1 MRDRSISSYLEPK
14 TLSNVLSRD
23 NQKEKTEI
31 CWGQPLLQ
39 PPSLPL
45 LLTPPTPYAAPF
57 TVILSILS
65 LLLITLFSAL
75 AFVASRY
82 ALSPLFPPKPCNKQA
97 LISLSD
103 KKDLALLGNGL
114 QELYTIVSTGG
125 TASALEN
132 AGVSVTKVE
141 QLTCF
146 PEMVAP
152 GQGHCTVLAVLSPPR
167 LVLDPGTSYHL
178 KNVTLKSKLPY
189 HGFYKLLV
197 TTNDMMLICYALD
210 GRVKT
215 LHPNIH
221 GGILAR
227 RDQKHHME
235 ALNKYGIGTFDVVV
249 VNLYPFYDKVTSM
262 GGIAFD
268 DGIEN
273 IDIGGPA
280 MIRAAAKNH
289 KDVLVVV
296 DSQDYPALLEFL
308 EGSQDDQQF
317 RRKLAWKA
325 FEHVASYDSAVSE
338 WLWKQTVGDKFPPSL
353 TVPLSLKSS
362 LRYGENPHQ
371 KAAFYVDKS
380 LSEVNAGGIATAI
393 QHHGKEMSYNNYL
406 DADAAWNCVSEFR
419 NPTCVVVKHT
429 NPCGVA
435 SRDDIL
441 EAYRLAVKADP
452 VSAFGGIV
460 AFNIEVDEA
469 LAKEIREFRSPT
481 DGETRMFYEIVVA
494 PKYTEKGLEILR
506 GKSKTLRILEAK
518 KNEKGKLSLR
528 QVGGGWLAQDS
539 DDLTPEDIQFNVVS
553 EKKPQDNELCDA
565 EFAWLCVKHVK
576 SNAIVI
582 AKDNRMLGMG
592 SGQPNRL
599 ESLRI
604 ALRKAGDEV
613 KGAALASDAFF
624 PFAWKDAVEEACES
638 GIGVIAEPGGSIR
651 DGDAVDCCNKYG
663 VSLLLT
669 NVRHFKH

>member
-1 MRDRSISSYLEPK
+1 MPAFSVASACRAPTTSSVSPRFLYPFASSKSRFQSTVVVSSHCGLLELKLNSLQIKAMALSESISTSELE
-14 TLSNVLSRD
+14 SS
-23 NQKEKTEI
+23 
-31 CWGQPLLQ
+31 
-39 PPSLPL
+39 
-45 LLTPPTPYAAPF
+45 
-57 TVILSILS
+57 SI
-65 LLLITLFSAL
+65 
-75 AFVASRY
+75 ASGSGIKR
-82 ALSPLFPPKPCNKQA
+82 A

-103 KKDLALLGNGL
+103 KSGLALLGSGL
-114 QELYTIVSTGG
+114 QSLGFTIVSTGG
-125 TASALEN
+125 TATSLEN
-132 AGVSVTKVE
+132 GGVSVTKVE

-146 PEMVAP
+146 PEM
-152 GQGHCTVLAVLSPPR
+152 
-167 LVLDPGTSYHL
+167 
-178 KNVTLKSKLPY
+178 
-189 HGFYKLLV
+189 
-197 TTNDMMLICYALD
+197 LD

-227 RDQKHHME
+227 RDLKHHMD
-235 ALNKYGIGTFDVVV
+235 ALDEHGIGTFDLVV
-249 VNLYPFYDKVTSM
+249 VNLYPFYDKVTSA
-262 GGIAFD
+262 GGVHFEE
-268 DGIEN
+268 GIEN

-296 DSQDYPALLEFL
+296 DPQDYPALLDYL
-308 EGSQDDQQF
+308 NGGQDDVLF

-325 FEHVASYDSAVSE
+325 FQHVAAYDSAVSE
-338 WLWKQTVGDKFPPSL
+338 WLWKQTGADKFPPSF

-380 LSEVNAGGIATAI
+380 LAEVNAGGIATAV

-406 DADAAWNCVSEFR
+406 DADAAWNCVSEFKD
-419 NPTCVVVKHT
+419 PTCVVVKHT

-435 SRDDIL
+435 SRDDII

-460 AFNIEVDEA
+460 AFNVEVDEA
-469 LAKEIREFRSPT
+469 LAKDIREFRSPT

-494 PKYTEKGLEILR
+494 PKYTEKGLEVLR

-518 KNEKGKLSLR
+518 KNDEGKLSLR
-528 QVGGGWLAQDS
+528 QVGGGWLAQES
-539 DDLTPEDIQFNVVS
+539 DDFTPENIQFKVVS
-553 EKKPQDNELCDA
+553 EKTPTEKELGDA
-565 EFAWLCVKHVK
+565 QFAWLCVKHVK

-582 AKDNRMLGMG
+582 AKNKCMLGMG

-604 ALRKAGDEV
+604 AMRKAGDEV
-613 KGAALASDAFF
+613 KGASLASDAFF

-638 GIGVIAEPGGSIR
+638 GVSVIAEPGGSIR
-651 DGDAVDCCNKYG
+651 DKDAVDCCNKYG
-663 VSLLLT
+663 VSLLFT
-669 NVRHFKH
+669 EVRHFRH

>member
-1 MRDRSISSYLEPK
+1 MLGLTASPAAA
-14 TLSNVLSRD
+14 
-23 NQKEKTEI
+23 
-31 CWGQPLLQ
+31 
-39 PPSLPL
+39 
-45 LLTPPTPYAAPF
+45 TPPNSTTTTNSCLIPN
-57 TVILSILS
+57 TTS
-65 LLLITLFSAL
+65 LLLLSSNAQIRTNSSFSFTCCSGRNLHSSCRTIKAMAATEETLS
-75 AFVASRY
+75 VTNPP
-82 ALSPLFPPKPCNKQA
+82 SPLSGDRQA

-103 KKDLALLGNGL
+103 KKDLAILGNGL
-114 QELYTIVSTGG
+114 RNLGYKIVSTGG
-125 TASALEN
+125 TASALES
-132 AGVSVTKVE
+132 AGLPVTKVE

-146 PEMVAP
+146 PEM
-152 GQGHCTVLAVLSPPR
+152 
-167 LVLDPGTSYHL
+167 
-178 KNVTLKSKLPY
+178 
-189 HGFYKLLV
+189 
-197 TTNDMMLICYALD
+197 LD

-215 LHPNIH
+215 LHPNVH

-235 ALNKYGIGTFDVVV
+235 ALSKHGIGTFDVVV
-249 VNLYPFYDKVTSM
+249 VNLYPFYEKVTSTRE
-262 GGIAFD
+262 IEFE

-296 DSQDYPALLEFL
+296 DSEDYPALLEFL
-308 EGSQDDQQF
+308 KGDKDDQQF

-325 FEHVASYDSAVSE
+325 FQHVASYDSAVSE
-338 WLWKQTVGDKFPPSL
+338 WLWKQTSEDKFPQSL
-353 TVPLSLKSS
+353 TVPMLLKSP

-406 DADAAWNCVSEFR
+406 DADAAWNCVSEFQS
-419 NPTCVVVKHT
+419 PTCVVVKHT

-494 PKYTEKGLEILR
+494 PKYTKKGLEILR
-506 GKSKTLRILEAK
+506 GKSKTLRILEAR

-539 DDLTPEDIQFNVVS
+539 DDLTPQDIQFKAVS
-553 EKKPQDNELCDA
+553 EKAPQKSELADA

-582 AKDNRMLGMG
+582 AKNNCMLGMG

-604 ALRKAGDEV
+604 ALKKAGEEV

-638 GIGVIAEPGGSIR
+638 GVSVIAEPGGSIR
-651 DGDAVDCCNKYG
+651 DGDAIDCCNKYG
-663 VSLLLT
+663 VSLLFT
-669 NVRHFKH
+669 NVRHFRH

>member
-1 MRDRSISSYLEPK
+1 MVGNQELNVPK
-14 TLSNVLSRD
+14 REMLGLGLAVGPAAPAATTPNT
-23 NQKEKTEI
+23 N
-31 CWGQPLLQ
+31 
-39 PPSLPL
+39 L
-45 LLTPPTPYAAPF
+45 LLLSSNKQIQTNFSSSSFLTSCSVRNAHLLHSSCRTIKAMAAEDTF
-57 TVILSILS
+57 TVTTHDSKS
-65 LLLITLFSAL
+65 P
-75 AFVASRY
+75 ASGNR
-82 ALSPLFPPKPCNKQA
+82 LA

-103 KKDLALLGNGL
+103 KKDLAFLGNGL
-114 QELYTIVSTGG
+114 QDLGYKIVSTGG
-125 TASALEN
+125 TASALES
-132 AGVSVTKVE
+132 AGLSVTKVE
-141 QLTCF
+141 QITSF
-146 PEMVAP
+146 PEM
-152 GQGHCTVLAVLSPPR
+152 
-167 LVLDPGTSYHL
+167 
-178 KNVTLKSKLPY
+178 
-189 HGFYKLLV
+189 
-197 TTNDMMLICYALD
+197 LD

-215 LHPNIH
+215 LHPNVH

-235 ALNKYGIGTFDVVV
+235 ALSKHGIGTFDVIV
-249 VNLYPFYDKVTSM
+249 VNLYPFYEKVTST
-262 GGIAFD
+262 GGIEFE
-268 DGIEN
+268 DGVEN

-296 DSQDYPALLEFL
+296 DSEDYPALLEYL
-308 EGSQDDQQF
+308 KGDKVDQQF

-325 FEHVASYDSAVSE
+325 FQHVASYDSAVSE
-338 WLWKQTVGDKFPPSL
+338 WLWKQTTEDKFPPSL
-353 TVPLSLKSS
+353 TVPILLKSP

-441 EAYRLAVKADP
+441 EAYTLAVKADP

-494 PKYTEKGLEILR
+494 PKYTKKGLEILR
-506 GKSKTLRILEAK
+506 GKSKTLRILEAR

-528 QVGGGWLAQDS
+528 QKAPQ
-539 DDLTPEDIQFNVVS
+539 ES
-553 EKKPQDNELCDA
+553 ELGDA

-582 AKDNRMLGMG
+582 AKNNCMLGMG
-592 SGQPNRL
+592 SGQPNRR

-604 ALRKAGDEV
+604 ALKKAGEEV

-638 GIGVIAEPGGSIR
+638 GVSVIAEPGGSIR
-651 DGDAVDCCNKYG
+651 DGDAIDCCNKYG
-663 VSLLLT
+663 VSLLFT
-669 NVRHFKH
+669 NVRHFRH

>member
-1 MRDRSISSYLEPK
+1 MFGAAASSSTTAATTASNAAHAANTLNTARCAFQRNTFISPSPSSSYH
-14 TLSNVLSRD
+14 
-23 NQKEKTEI
+23 
-31 CWGQPLLQ
+31 
-39 PPSLPL
+39 
-45 LLTPPTPYAAPF
+45 
-57 TVILSILS
+57 SIVCGRFRFLS
-65 LLLITLFSAL
+65 LRSSNAVSTKAMADSQTLAVPKHDPQSSA
-75 AFVASRY
+75 
-82 ALSPLFPPKPCNKQA
+82 PGNKQA

-103 KKDLALLGNGL
+103 KKDLAFLGNGL
-114 QELYTIVSTGG
+114 QELGYTIVSTGG

-132 AGVSVTKVE
+132 SGVSVTKVE

-146 PEMVAP
+146 PEM
-152 GQGHCTVLAVLSPPR
+152 
-167 LVLDPGTSYHL
+167 
-178 KNVTLKSKLPY
+178 
-189 HGFYKLLV
+189 
-197 TTNDMMLICYALD
+197 LD

-235 ALNKYGIGTFDVVV
+235 ALNEHGIGTFDVVV
-249 VNLYPFYDKVTSM
+249 VNLYPFYDKVTST
-262 GGIAFD
+262 GGIEFD

-296 DSQDYPALLEFL
+296 DSQDYPALLEYL
-308 EGSQDDQQF
+308 KGSQVDQQF

-338 WLWKQTVGDKFPPSL
+338 WLWKQTVGDKFPPNL

-371 KAAFYVDKS
+371 KAAFYIDKS

-539 DDLTPEDIQFNVVS
+539 DDLTPQDIQFNIVS
-553 EKKPQDNELCDA
+553 EKKPQDSELRDA

-576 SNAIVI
+576 SNAIVV

-663 VSLLLT
+663 VSLVFT
-669 NVRHFKH
+669 NVRHFRH

>member
-1 MRDRSISSYLEPK
+1 MAE
-14 TLSNVLSRD
+14 
-23 NQKEKTEI
+23 TE
-31 CWGQPLLQ
+31 
-39 PPSLPL
+39 
-45 LLTPPTPYAAPF
+45 
-57 TVILSILS
+57 
-65 LLLITLFSAL
+65 AL
-75 AFVASRY
+75 ATAKDGSKIYGR
-82 ALSPLFPPKPCNKQA
+82 KQA

-103 KKDLALLGNGL
+103 KSELAFLGNGL
-114 QELYTIVSTGG
+114 QELGYTIVSTGG
-125 TASALEN
+125 TASALES

-141 QLTCF
+141 ELTCF
-146 PEMVAP
+146 PEM
-152 GQGHCTVLAVLSPPR
+152 
-167 LVLDPGTSYHL
+167 
-178 KNVTLKSKLPY
+178 
-189 HGFYKLLV
+189 
-197 TTNDMMLICYALD
+197 LD

-227 RDQKHHME
+227 RDQEHHME
-235 ALNKYGIGTFDVVV
+235 ALNEHGIGTFDIVV
-249 VNLYPFYDKVTSM
+249 VNLYPFYDKVSSSH
-262 GGIAFD
+262 GISFE

-296 DSQDYPALLEFL
+296 DSGDYPALLEFL
-308 EGSQDDQQF
+308 HGKEDDLLF

-325 FEHVASYDSAVSE
+325 FQHVASYDSAVSE
-338 WLWKQTVGDKFPPSL
+338 WLWKQTTEDKFPPSL

-371 KAAFYVDKS
+371 RAAFYVDKS
-380 LSEVNAGGIATAI
+380 LAEVDAGGIATSV

-406 DADAAWNCVSEFR
+406 DADAAWNCVCEFSK
-419 NPTCVVVKHT
+419 PTCVVVKHT

-435 SRDDIL
+435 SREDII
-441 EAYRLAVKADP
+441 EAYRLAVRADP

-460 AFNIEVDEA
+460 AFNVEVDEA
-469 LAKEIREFRSPT
+469 LAKDIREFRSPT
-481 DGETRMFYEIVVA
+481 DNETRMFYEIVVA
-494 PKYTEKGLEILR
+494 PKYTEKGLEVLR

-518 KNEKGKLSLR
+518 KNGKGKLSLR

-539 DDLTPEDIQFNVVS
+539 DDIVPENIEFSVVS
-553 EKKPQDNELCDA
+553 EKSPQESELSDA
-565 EFAWLCVKHVK
+565 QFAWLCVKHVK

-599 ESLRI
+599 ESLKI
-604 ALRKAGDEV
+604 ALKKAGEEV

-624 PFAWKDAVEEACES
+624 PFAWNDAVEEACES

-663 VSLLLT
+663 VALLFT
-669 NVRHFKH
+669 NVRHFRH

>member
-1 MRDRSISSYLEPK
+1 MFGAAASSSTTAATTAANAAHAANTLNTARCAFQRNTFISPSPSSSYH
-14 TLSNVLSRD
+14 
-23 NQKEKTEI
+23 
-31 CWGQPLLQ
+31 
-39 PPSLPL
+39 
-45 LLTPPTPYAAPF
+45 
-57 TVILSILS
+57 SIVCGRFRFLS
-65 LLLITLFSAL
+65 LRSSNAVSTKAMADSQTLAVPKHDPQSSA
-75 AFVASRY
+75 
-82 ALSPLFPPKPCNKQA
+82 PGNKQA

-103 KKDLALLGNGL
+103 KKDLAFLGNGL
-114 QELYTIVSTGG
+114 QELGYTIVSTGG

-132 AGVSVTKVE
+132 SGVSVTKVE

-146 PEMVAP
+146 PEM
-152 GQGHCTVLAVLSPPR
+152 
-167 LVLDPGTSYHL
+167 
-178 KNVTLKSKLPY
+178 
-189 HGFYKLLV
+189 
-197 TTNDMMLICYALD
+197 LD

-235 ALNKYGIGTFDVVV
+235 ALNEHGIGTFDVVV
-249 VNLYPFYDKVTSM
+249 VNLYPFYDKVTST
-262 GGIAFD
+262 GGIEFD

-296 DSQDYPALLEFL
+296 DSQDYPALLEYL
-308 EGSQDDQQF
+308 KGSQVDQQF

-338 WLWKQTVGDKFPPSL
+338 WLWKQTVGDKFPPNL

-371 KAAFYVDKS
+371 KAAFYIDKS

-539 DDLTPEDIQFNVVS
+539 DDLTPQDIQFNIVS
-553 EKKPQDNELCDA
+553 EKKPQDSELRDA

-576 SNAIVI
+576 SNAIVV

-663 VSLLLT
+663 VSLVFT
-669 NVRHFKH
+669 NVRHFRH

>member
-1 MRDRSISSYLEPK
+1 MLGFAATTTSTSTIVANTAHPAYSRGAYAVHLCNSQRTSCCSQSSSIFFVRIPSSSLRSSIHPVKAMAEAE
-14 TLSNVLSRD
+14 TLS
-23 NQKEKTEI
+23 I
-31 CWGQPLLQ
+31 
-39 PPSLPL
+39 
-45 LLTPPTPYAAPF
+45 
-57 TVILSILS
+57 
-65 LLLITLFSAL
+65 
-75 AFVASRY
+75 
-82 ALSPLFPPKPCNKQA
+82 PKAESQSSGSGDKQA

-103 KKDLALLGNGL
+103 KQDLAFLGSGL
-114 QELYTIVSTGG
+114 QGLGYVVWNVVINILIERNSNVDAELMHMYDRYTVVSTGG
-125 TASALEN
+125 TASALEK

-146 PEMVAP
+146 PEM
-152 GQGHCTVLAVLSPPR
+152 
-167 LVLDPGTSYHL
+167 
-178 KNVTLKSKLPY
+178 
-189 HGFYKLLV
+189 
-197 TTNDMMLICYALD
+197 LD

-215 LHPNIH
+215 LHPSIH

-235 ALNKYGIGTFDVVV
+235 ALNKHGIGTFDVVV
-249 VNLYPFYDKVTSM
+249 VNLYPFYEKVSST
-262 GGIAFD
+262 GGIAFE

-296 DSQDYPALLEFL
+296 DSQDYPSLLEFL
-308 EGSQDDQQF
+308 QGNQDDQQF

-325 FEHVASYDSAVSE
+325 FQHVAAYDSAVSE

-380 LSEVNAGGIATAI
+380 LAEVNAGGIATAL

-406 DADAAWNCVSEFR
+406 DADAAWNCVSEFK
-419 NPTCVVVKHT
+419 NPTCVIVKHT

-435 SRDDIL
+435 SRNDIL

-494 PKYTEKGLEILR
+494 PKYSERGLDILR
-506 GKSKTLRILEAK
+506 GKSKTLRILEAS

-539 DDLTPEDIQFNVVS
+539 DDLTPQDIQFKVVS
-553 EKKPQDNELCDA
+553 EKTPQESELCDA

-582 AKDNRMLGMG
+582 AKDNCMLGMG

-651 DGDAVDCCNKYG
+651 DGDAIDCCNKYG

-669 NVRHFKH
+669 SVRHFRH

>member
-1 MRDRSISSYLEPK
+1 MLGVATAAAS
-14 TLSNVLSRD
+14 
-23 NQKEKTEI
+23 
-31 CWGQPLLQ
+31 
-39 PPSLPL
+39 PS
-45 LLTPPTPYAAPF
+45 TAATTATTAYAAHTLNPILRAFQRNNF
-57 TVILSILS
+57 TSPSYHSIICGRFHFLS
-65 LLLITLFSAL
+65 LRSCNGFSTKTMADSQTLAVPKHHPQSSSSA
-75 AFVASRY
+75 
-82 ALSPLFPPKPCNKQA
+82 NKQA
-97 LISLSD
+97 LISLSE
-103 KKDLALLGNGL
+103 KKDLAFLGNGL
-114 QELYTIVSTGG
+114 QELGYTIVSTGG

-141 QLTCF
+141 QLTLF
-146 PEMVAP
+146 PEM
-152 GQGHCTVLAVLSPPR
+152 
-167 LVLDPGTSYHL
+167 
-178 KNVTLKSKLPY
+178 
-189 HGFYKLLV
+189 
-197 TTNDMMLICYALD
+197 LD

-227 RDQKHHME
+227 RDRKLHME
-235 ALNKYGIGTFDVVV
+235 ALNKHGIGTFDVVV
-249 VNLYPFYDKVTSM
+249 VNLYPFYDKVTST
-262 GGIAFD
+262 GGIDFEE
-268 DGIEN
+268 GIEN

-308 EGSQDDQQF
+308 KGSQDDQQF

-353 TVPLSLKSS
+353 TVPISLKSS

-494 PKYTEKGLEILR
+494 PKYTKKGLEILR

-539 DDLTPEDIQFNVVS
+539 DDLTPQDIQFNVVS
-553 EKKPQDNELCDA
+553 EKKPQDSELRDA
-565 EFAWLCVKHVK
+565 KFAWLCVKHVK

-604 ALRKAGDEV
+604 ALRKAGGEV

-624 PFAWKDAVEEACES
+624 PFAWKDAVEEACQS
-638 GIGVIAEPGGSIR
+638 GIGVVAEPGGSIR

-663 VSLLLT
+663 VSLLFT
-669 NVRHFKH
+669 NVRHFRH

>member
-1 MRDRSISSYLEPK
+1 MLGTAASAATIPTTTAHAANNIRRTFHTNPFNSLSS
-14 TLSNVLSRD
+14 SHH
-23 NQKEKTEI
+23 
-31 CWGQPLLQ
+31 
-39 PPSLPL
+39 
-45 LLTPPTPYAAPF
+45 
-57 TVILSILS
+57 SILCARFRCLS
-65 LLLITLFSAL
+65 LRSFTAVSNKAMSHPQTLDAPHPQSSA
-75 AFVASRY
+75 AG
-82 ALSPLFPPKPCNKQA
+82 NKQA

-103 KKDLALLGNGL
+103 KKDLALLSNGL
-114 QELYTIVSTGG
+114 HELGYTIVSTGG

-146 PEMVAP
+146 PEMVL
-152 GQGHCTVLAVLSPPR
+152 QGLRVRYLCNGITPQLGRMP
-167 LVLDPGTSYHL
+167 
-178 KNVTLKSKLPY
+178 KSIEQGPSC
-189 HGFYKLLV
+189 LLQ
-197 TTNDMMLICYALD
+197 LD

-235 ALNKYGIGTFDVVV
+235 ALNKHGIGTFDVVV
-249 VNLYPFYDKVTSM
+249 VNLYPFYDKVTST

-308 EGSQDDQQF
+308 KGSQDDQQF

-338 WLWKQTVGDKFPPSL
+338 WLWKQTVGDKLPPSL

-553 EKKPQDNELCDA
+553 KKKPQDNELCDA